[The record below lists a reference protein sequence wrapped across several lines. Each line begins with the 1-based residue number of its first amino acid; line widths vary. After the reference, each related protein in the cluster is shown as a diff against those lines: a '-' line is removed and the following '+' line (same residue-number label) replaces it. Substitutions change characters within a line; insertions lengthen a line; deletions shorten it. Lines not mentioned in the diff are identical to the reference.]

1 MAIHVAP
8 ELVEAFARGLVGA
21 ADVDGGPTD
30 EQLAVLRAIST
41 EVWGRDDLD
50 PGAIGGLG
58 PDELARALPDPDA
71 RRRFQELLVAVEVCR
86 HPLSAAQVSRVE
98 AYSVALGVPM
108 EELSILRD
116 LVDVGAQRAAA
127 DFQRCFEAR
136 IVDRSEP
143 SMREVPIQG
152 DTPEPEL
159 VARIEALGDL
169 PEDTLGWS
177 LIDFYRRNALETPG
191 SRASMVNHLYIDHDM
206 IHVIAGI
213 EPTGEGEIALGAFQ
227 SAMDD
232 TPTSTFAFL
241 SALIVHE
248 AGFTNLDNLAAT
260 EGTLSRPGAITLMA
274 EDLARGARCT
284 GSFAF
289 VDHFEIAAVPLAEVR
304 ERFGVQPPLHP
315 DDGHHHWTT

>member
-1 MAIHVAP
+1 MAIHVDP
-8 ELVEAFARGLVGA
+8 GLVEAFARGLVGA
-21 ADVDGGPTD
+21 TDVDGGPTD
-30 EQLAVLRAIST
+30 EQLAVIRAIST

-50 PGAIGGLG
+50 PAAIGGLG
-58 PDELARALPDPDA
+58 PDDLARSLTERDA
-71 RRRFQELLVAVEVCR
+71 RRRFQELLVAVEMCR
-86 HPLSAAQVSRVE
+86 HPLSDTQVTRVE
-98 AYSVALGVPM
+98 EYAAALDVSM
-108 EELSILRD
+108 DELAIFRD
-116 LVDVGAQRAAA
+116 LVDVGARRAAA

-143 SMREVPIQG
+143 SMRDVPIQG
-152 DTPEPEL
+152 DAPEPEL

-169 PEDTLGWS
+169 PEGTLGWS
-177 LIDFYRRNALETPG
+177 LIDFYRRNNLETPG

-248 AGFTNLDNLAAT
+248 AGFTNLDNLTAT

-289 VDHFEIAAVPLAEVR
+289 VDHFDIAAVPLAEVR

>member
-8 ELVEAFARGLVGA
+8 DLVEAFARGLVGA
-21 ADVDGGPTD
+21 TDVDGGPTD
-30 EQLAVLRAIST
+30 EQLAVIRAIST

-58 PDELARALPDPDA
+58 PDDLARSLPERDA
-71 RRRFQELLVAVEVCR
+71 RRRFQELLVAVEMCR
-86 HPLSAAQVSRVE
+86 HPLSDTQVARVE
-98 AYSVALGVPM
+98 EYAAALDVSM
-108 EELSILRD
+108 DELAIFRD

-143 SMREVPIQG
+143 SMRDVPIQG
-152 DTPEPEL
+152 DAPEPEL
-159 VARIEALGDL
+159 AARIEALGEL
-169 PEDTLGWS
+169 PEGTLGWS
-177 LIDFYRRNALETPG
+177 LIDFYRRNNLETPG

-274 EDLARGARCT
+274 ADLARGARCT
-284 GSFAF
+284 GSVAF
-289 VDHFEIAAVPLAEVR
+289 VDHFDIAAVPLAEVR

-315 DDGHHHWTT
+315 ADGHHHWTT